1 MPDQECKWDVIKN
14 DKMKKRELL
23 GEIFRRNVTK
33 VIISKLME
41 SRLNAIKKLLG
52 VKQLSD
58 FKLITKQ
65 EVRKLVLEDWLN
77 AEREGTSQED
87 KTKYEFIFEESSIKQ
102 LLFPIQYDQTNQF
115 SNHKF
120 EIDARNGFDD
130 MTQLENLKYRR

>member
-52 VKQLSD
+52 VK
-58 FKLITKQ
+58 
-65 EVRKLVLEDWLN
+65 
-77 AEREGTSQED
+77 
-87 KTKYEFIFEESSIKQ
+87 
-102 LLFPIQYDQTNQF
+102 
-115 SNHKF
+115 
-120 EIDARNGFDD
+120 
-130 MTQLENLKYRR
+130 